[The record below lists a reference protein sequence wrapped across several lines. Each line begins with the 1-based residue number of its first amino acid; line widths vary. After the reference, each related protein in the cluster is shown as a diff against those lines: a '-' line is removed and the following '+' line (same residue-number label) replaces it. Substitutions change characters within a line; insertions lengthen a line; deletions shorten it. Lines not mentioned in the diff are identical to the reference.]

1 MNINVGR
8 KEEEHFAIEDVLVSY
23 SSIEISHVNDN
34 RAPATVII
42 KKVAL
47 WAVIVLAIVSLFF
60 F

>member
-1 MNINVGR
+1 MNINAGR

-42 KKVAL
+42 KKVAI
-47 WAVIVLAIVSLFF
+47 WAAIVLAIATLFF
-60 F
+60 L

>member
-1 MNINVGR
+1 MNINAGR

-47 WAVIVLAIVSLFF
+47 WAVIVLAIASLFF

>member
-1 MNINVGR
+1 MNINAGR

-42 KKVAL
+42 KKVAI
-47 WAVIVLAIVSLFF
+47 WVAIALAIAALFF